1 MFLQSG
7 VASRAMASAAKDEK
21 YDFDLFTI
29 GGGTGGVRAA
39 RFASTDYGM
48 SSFIL
53 QLQPPPYLMHSTRI
67 SLSQPDSNKV
77 AYALHMR
84 ADGA

>member
-1 MFLQSG
+1 VFLQSG

>member
-1 MFLQSG
+1 
-7 VASRAMASAAKDEK
+7 MASAAKDEK

-53 QLQPPPYLMHSTRI
+53 HLHYPPYLMHSTRL
-67 SLSQPDSNKV
+67 SLSQPDPT
-77 AYALHMR
+77 R
-84 ADGA
+84 

>member
-1 MFLQSG
+1 
-7 VASRAMASAAKDEK
+7 MASAAKDEK

-48 SSFIL
+48 SSLFYNYVTHRTLCI
-53 QLQPPPYLMHSTRI
+53 PPEFHC
-67 SLSQPDSNKV
+67 
-77 AYALHMR
+77 H
-84 ADGA
+84 